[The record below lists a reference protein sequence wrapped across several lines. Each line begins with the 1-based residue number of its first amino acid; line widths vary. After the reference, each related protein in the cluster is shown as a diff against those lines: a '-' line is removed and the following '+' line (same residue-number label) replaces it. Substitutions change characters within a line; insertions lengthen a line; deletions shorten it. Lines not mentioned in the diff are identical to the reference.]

1 MKSLEAEREQSEAQE
16 EESEAQA
23 LKDLIWEK
31 GKST

>member
-16 EESEAQA
+16 EDSEAQA